1 MTKVFIKFFQIIT
14 ERHEKLL
21 LDNLF
26 FLGQLTSL
34 TGLLWGAWLVL
45 REFLI
50 ETVCLG
56 RKSGGQIVSFASC
69 LLQPF
74 RWMVRA

>member
-1 MTKVFIKFFQIIT
+1 MTMKF
-14 ERHEKLL
+14 L

-26 FLGQLTSL
+26 FLGQLASL

-50 ETVCLG
+50 ETVCPG
-56 RKSGGQIVSFASC
+56 RQSGGQVVSLTSC

-74 RWMVRA
+74 CRMVRV

>member
-1 MTKVFIKFFQIIT
+1 MIMKF
-14 ERHEKLL
+14 L

-26 FLGQLTSL
+26 FLGQLASL

-50 ETVCLG
+50 ESVCPG
-56 RKSGGQIVSFASC
+56 RKTCGQVVSLASC

-74 RWMVRA
+74 RRIVRV

>member
-1 MTKVFIKFFQIIT
+1 M
-14 ERHEKLL
+14 KLL

-26 FLGQLTSL
+26 FLGQLASL
-34 TGLLWGAWLVL
+34 TGLLWGAWQVM

-50 ETVCLG
+50 ETVCPA
-56 RKSGGQIVSFASC
+56 RKSCGQIVSLASC

-74 RWMVRA
+74 RRIVRV